1 MGGVEAAL
9 ENVRLSGAAYKRIR
23 ITGIAADKL
32 NKAYTIEVTT
42 DQGTARITVSA
53 LSYVNTILNS
63 TSFSA
68 DAQKAMAAFYRYYEA
83 AAAYKSN
90 PNG

>member
-1 MGGVEAAL
+1 M
-9 ENVRLSGAAYKRIR
+9 RLSGAAYKRIR

-53 LSYVNTILNS
+53 LSYANTILNS
-63 TSFSA
+63 TSFNA

-83 AAAYKSN
+83 SAAYKSN